1 MNGIHIVL
9 EYTVAHITNCLF
21 YFTEILDYEN

>member
-9 EYTVAHITNCLF
+9 EYTVVRITNCLF
-21 YFTEILDYEN
+21 YLPEILDYEN